1 MKKKVVSLT
10 LVLCML
16 LSFMPIIAS
25 AATSGTC
32 GSNLT
37 WTLDDNGTLTISGT
51 GEMDNWDIYDTLTPW
66 YSNCDS
72 IKNVIIENSVTSIG
86 EDAFSGCRSLTSI
99 TIPNSVTS
107 IGDSTFFYC
116 SSLTSIT
123 IPNSVTSIGYGAFE
137 GCISLTSI
145 TIPNSVTSIGDNA
158 FLKCRSL
165 ASITIP
171 NSVTSIGEDA
181 FSGCRS
187 LTSITIPNSVTSIGD
202 NAFLECRSLASIT
215 IPKGVT
221 SISPGAFRYCSS
233 LENIKADEKN
243 RYYSSIDGNLY
254 NRDKTELVKYAI
266 GKGDKTFNIPNSVTS
281 IGYGA
286 FEGCSSLTS
295 ITIPNSVTSIGYGAF
310 DDCRSL
316 ENISVDKNNQQ
327 YSSEDGI
334 LFNKAKSILIRYAI
348 NKSDTQYIMPNS
360 VTSIDDGAF
369 GGCSSLINITISNSV
384 INIGSMAFDGCSSLI
399 SMIIPDSITSIGDWA
414 FGDCSSLTSVTIPNS
429 VTSIG
434 DGTFDGCSSLTSITI
449 PNSVTSIGED
459 AFDDCSSLTSIIIP
473 NSVTSIGDGAFDGC
487 SSLISMI
494 IPDSVTSI
502 GDWAF
507 GGCSSL
513 TSVTIPNSVTS
524 IGKFAFW
531 HCSSLTSI
539 TIPNSVTSIGYG
551 AFEGCSSLTS
561 ITIPN
566 SVTSIGDWAFEGCSS
581 LTSITIPNS
590 VTSIGIWA
598 FKSCS
603 SLTSIAIPNSI
614 TSICYCA
621 FSYCSSLTDVYYGGS
636 EERWNSIN
644 ISVNNYY
651 LTDATIHY
659 NSSGIPTGTKGNTNS
674 TSDGAPIIKSVYVK
688 DSGNNYNIMNTAVNM
703 QEDSTVSVD
712 LSVDVDWNGNENGK
726 IYITQGTKTSIEVPN
741 GKLTF
746 KPGEELSAGKT
757 VYILAIDEANGKST
771 STQVK
776 LKVNAKNGAE
786 WNPSTG
792 TNNFNFKLG
801 QNVGFT
807 IPDSVVFPFG
817 GMEIGFGLDF
827 IPITFEYENE
837 NKINIAF
844 GIDSSN
850 IDKTTGRFK
859 DFSFADYKSTLKK
872 NMKKGRDGYTVAKSN
887 EKLVNGLKK
896 KYPNMKFDK
905 VKFSVSKDMGWDADV
920 TGYAEMSYFD
930 GGWHFN
936 EGFLAFNAEFSYE
949 YQGQVFIWVVPC
961 YYEFGGK
968 VGGGIEGT
976 LKDIQIDGFK
986 PTLEG
991 YISGKVGASIGGGI
1005 GVAKVCTVGASGS
1018 GSLNI
1023 KYALHRD
1030 YVKSWGE
1037 GDANINVKVVGK
1049 TVAEK
1054 NFAHGEFT
1062 IYETGNKNALIKDK
1076 NAITLQSEDEMYD
1089 SIDIDSIYPNESRA
1103 YAENSTEWLGDKPQ
1117 INLMDVDYTNK
1128 ELNKVADNIYTE
1140 CAPQICE
1147 IDGKKVMVIQWDN
1160 SNRADVDRTMLVY
1173 SVYDDEKGTWSAPK
1187 AVDDDGTADFYPC
1200 FKDGY
1205 LVWQN
1210 EKSTLTDDMTLTE
1223 IDQKAEICVAK
1234 WNGNGFDAPT
1244 AITDNNTLDTQ
1255 PSVTAESG
1263 TVHVVWTTNTKDDIM
1278 GISGTNAIMQ
1288 SDFDGT
1294 SWSKPTTVKSGLNA
1308 ITNIST
1314 GIADGTFGIAY
1325 VADDDNDFATI
1336 NDRDIKIIA
1345 NGKEE
1350 QLTDNDVLDSNPVFA
1365 NDMIYYYSGGNIAYS
1380 DLHGTN
1386 VKTVFDE
1393 PKAGLTDSF
1402 VVDSNKKGDTAIWWT
1417 KTLDNSTEVYS
1428 SLYKDGEW
1436 SDEIQVTSV
1445 GNIAKYPS
1453 GILNDDGT
1461 MLVAFNNGIAENNQ
1475 IVKTDLYTISVMPSY
1490 DIALSDAEFDEDN
1503 MTAYATVTNKG
1514 ELPIESYKVAISGNN
1529 EKTVSEPLKA
1539 GESAEIEIEYKKPS
1553 DFSKRNVELSVSI
1566 ENVDEYNLTNN
1577 SATLSI
1583 GNADITVENVAV
1595 NEDETIVSANVSN
1608 IGYADAKNVKVQLR
1622 DGSADGSVIE
1632 EKSFDIAVGASKN
1645 VQFNIDKSSMKFF
1658 DAQKQLYVTAEYDGD
1673 EISKGNNDGYVFI
1686 SSGSGVADYETEI
1699 LNYNKNSEGKYVI
1712 NSVARNN
1719 TDKTVSCVLY
1729 SAVYS
1734 SDGTLKSCGTVKAD
1748 IKANT
1753 DTGVDITL
1761 PCEIETGDTIKTFM
1775 WDKNMLPLAKNAE
1788 VDI

>member
-1 MKKKVVSLT
+1 
-10 LVLCML
+10 
-16 LSFMPIIAS
+16 
-25 AATSGTC
+25 
-32 GSNLT
+32 
-37 WTLDDNGTLTISGT
+37 
-51 GEMDNWDIYDTLTPW
+51 
-66 YSNCDS
+66 
-72 IKNVIIENSVTSIG
+72 
-86 EDAFSGCRSLTSI
+86 
-99 TIPNSVTS
+99 
-107 IGDSTFFYC
+107 
-116 SSLTSIT
+116 
-123 IPNSVTSIGYGAFE
+123 
-137 GCISLTSI
+137 
-145 TIPNSVTSIGDNA
+145 
-158 FLKCRSL
+158 
-165 ASITIP
+165 
-171 NSVTSIGEDA
+171 
-181 FSGCRS
+181 
-187 LTSITIPNSVTSIGD
+187 
-202 NAFLECRSLASIT
+202 
-215 IPKGVT
+215 
-221 SISPGAFRYCSS
+221 
-233 LENIKADEKN
+233 
-243 RYYSSIDGNLY
+243 
-254 NRDKTELVKYAI
+254 
-266 GKGDKTFNIPNSVTS
+266 
-281 IGYGA
+281 
-286 FEGCSSLTS
+286 
-295 ITIPNSVTSIGYGAF
+295 
-310 DDCRSL
+310 
-316 ENISVDKNNQQ
+316 
-327 YSSEDGI
+327 
-334 LFNKAKSILIRYAI
+334 
-348 NKSDTQYIMPNS
+348 
-360 VTSIDDGAF
+360 
-369 GGCSSLINITISNSV
+369 
-384 INIGSMAFDGCSSLI
+384 
-399 SMIIPDSITSIGDWA
+399 
-414 FGDCSSLTSVTIPNS
+414 
-429 VTSIG
+429 
-434 DGTFDGCSSLTSITI
+434 
-449 PNSVTSIGED
+449 
-459 AFDDCSSLTSIIIP
+459 
-473 NSVTSIGDGAFDGC
+473 
-487 SSLISMI
+487 
-494 IPDSVTSI
+494 
-502 GDWAF
+502 
-507 GGCSSL
+507 
-513 TSVTIPNSVTS
+513 
-524 IGKFAFW
+524 
-531 HCSSLTSI
+531 
-539 TIPNSVTSIGYG
+539 
-551 AFEGCSSLTS
+551 
-561 ITIPN
+561 
-566 SVTSIGDWAFEGCSS
+566 
-581 LTSITIPNS
+581 
-590 VTSIGIWA
+590 
-598 FKSCS
+598 
-603 SLTSIAIPNSI
+603 
-614 TSICYCA
+614 
-621 FSYCSSLTDVYYGGS
+621 
-636 EERWNSIN
+636 
-644 ISVNNYY
+644 
-651 LTDATIHY
+651 
-659 NSSGIPTGTKGNTNS
+659 
-674 TSDGAPIIKSVYVK
+674 
-688 DSGNNYNIMNTAVNM
+688 
-703 QEDSTVSVD
+703 
-712 LSVDVDWNGNENGK
+712 
-726 IYITQGTKTSIEVPN
+726 
-741 GKLTF
+741 
-746 KPGEELSAGKT
+746 
-757 VYILAIDEANGKST
+757 
-771 STQVK
+771 
-776 LKVNAKNGAE
+776 
-786 WNPSTG
+786 
-792 TNNFNFKLG
+792 
-801 QNVGFT
+801 
-807 IPDSVVFPFG
+807 
-817 GMEIGFGLDF
+817 
-827 IPITFEYENE
+827 
-837 NKINIAF
+837 
-844 GIDSSN
+844 
-850 IDKTTGRFK
+850 
-859 DFSFADYKSTLKK
+859 
-872 NMKKGRDGYTVAKSN
+872 
-887 EKLVNGLKK
+887 
-896 KYPNMKFDK
+896 
-905 VKFSVSKDMGWDADV
+905 
-920 TGYAEMSYFD
+920 
-930 GGWHFN
+930 
-936 EGFLAFNAEFSYE
+936 
-949 YQGQVFIWVVPC
+949 
-961 YYEFGGK
+961 
-968 VGGGIEGT
+968 
-976 LKDIQIDGFK
+976 
-986 PTLEG
+986 
-991 YISGKVGASIGGGI
+991 
-1005 GVAKVCTVGASGS
+1005 
-1018 GSLNI
+1018 
-1023 KYALHRD
+1023 
-1030 YVKSWGE
+1030 
-1037 GDANINVKVVGK
+1037 
-1049 TVAEK
+1049 
-1054 NFAHGEFT
+1054 
-1062 IYETGNKNALIKDK
+1062 
-1076 NAITLQSEDEMYD
+1076 
-1089 SIDIDSIYPNESRA
+1089 
-1103 YAENSTEWLGDKPQ
+1103 
-1117 INLMDVDYTNK
+1117 
-1128 ELNKVADNIYTE
+1128 
-1140 CAPQICE
+1140 
-1147 IDGKKVMVIQWDN
+1147 
-1160 SNRADVDRTMLVY
+1160 
-1173 SVYDDEKGTWSAPK
+1173 
-1187 AVDDDGTADFYPC
+1187 
-1200 FKDGY
+1200 
-1205 LVWQN
+1205 
-1210 EKSTLTDDMTLTE
+1210 MTLTE